1 MGIAILLYFWRPPEL
16 QKLFELLN
24 PSSSI
29 QYPVSSIQ
37 HPASDFGSLIS
48 IEFPILLF
56 ILGAIILTFFAIWKK
71 FSLIPVL
78 GLLTNFYLMA
88 QLGITN
94 WLRFLLWLAIGLV
107 LFFSYGMRHSK
118 LRNVTRDA

>member
-1 MGIAILLYFWRPPEL
+1 
-16 QKLFELLN
+16 
-24 PSSSI
+24 
-29 QYPVSSIQ
+29 
-37 HPASDFGSLIS
+37 
-48 IEFPILLF
+48 
-56 ILGAIILTFFAIWKK
+56 
-71 FSLIPVL
+71 
-78 GLLTNFYLMA
+78 MA